1 MIRTEENT
9 DMKLIASVDKNW
21 GIGYKGKLLV
31 SIPSDQRF
39 FKNETVGKTVVLGR
53 RTLDTFPGGRPLAER
68 ENIILTRDRSYTNR
82 DAIVVNGT
90 EELEKLL
97 EGRNSDGVYIIG
109 GQSVYEQFID
119 RCDIAYV
126 TKIDYEFAA
135 DSFLPNLDD
144 DPEWECTEESEEKT
158 YYDLCYRFCTYVRK
172 KKD

>member
-1 MIRTEENT
+1 
-9 DMKLIASVDKNW
+9 MKLIASVDNNW
-21 GIGYKGKLLV
+21 GIGYKGRLLV

-68 ENIILTRDRSYTNR
+68 ENIILTRDHSYTNR
-82 DAIVVNGT
+82 DAVVVHGK
-90 EELEKLL
+90 EELEELL
-97 EGRNSDGVYIIG
+97 KERESDEVYIIG

-119 RCDIAYV
+119 RCDIAFI

-144 DPEWECTEESEEKT
+144 DPEWECSEESEEKT

-172 KKD
+172 KRNPEA

>member
-1 MIRTEENT
+1 
-9 DMKLIASVDKNW
+9 MKLIASVDNNW

-68 ENIILTRDRSYTNR
+68 ENIILTRDHSYTNR
-82 DAIVVNGT
+82 DATVVHGT
-90 EELEKLL
+90 EELEELL
-97 EGRNSDGVYIIG
+97 KERDSDGVYIIG

-119 RCDIAYV
+119 RCDVAYI

-135 DSFLPNLDD
+135 DSFLTNLDD
-144 DPEWECTEESEEKT
+144 DPDWECTEESEEKT
-158 YYDLCYRFCTYVRK
+158 YYDLCYKFCKYVK
-172 KKD
+172 KEKA